1 MAAEFH
7 QRVRQLFD
15 QALERPEA
23 ERKAFV
29 ENASAGDINLLEAV
43 QRLIRARA
51 ASESFLESTIQDTGQ
66 IGRYVIRGELGR
78 GSMGIVYDAVDPM
91 IGRRVAVKVISLK
104 AGMDTSQAEFM
115 KERLFREA
123 RSAGR
128 LFHPGIVVIFDVG
141 LHGDSAFITMEC
153 VEGQSLQQLLA
164 TGGALAPQ
172 VALSILKQT
181 ASALDYAHRLGVVH
195 RDIKPA
201 NIMITPRGHISVLDF
216 GLAKMNPPAAGA
228 STATQLLTSPGMV
241 MGTVQYMSPEQA
253 LGRDADHRSD
263 LFSLGVVLYEMVA
276 GRLPFSGANAGAL
289 LLEVLQAQPEA
300 LARFN
305 YDAPPELE
313 RIVRKCL
320 EKDRD
325 RRYQSA
331 RDLLIDLRN
340 LQRDLAP
347 ASSGDKPAAAR
358 TRSAQIG
365 AVIVDD
371 EELARSLAR
380 EMLKPH
386 HEIRVLAEC
395 ANGFE
400 AVKAVSELKP
410 DLLFLDIQMPKL
422 DGFEVLELVDRD
434 IAVIF
439 ITAYDHYAMRA
450 FDAHAVDYLLKPFSA
465 ARFETALER
474 AKQRLG
480 QQGPDPSELAAAA
493 RPPEQFLERI
503 VVKDGPAVH
512 VIPVDK
518 LDYVEA
524 QDDYVA
530 LKSDKKTYLKQQT
543 ISSLE
548 TMLDPTQFI
557 RIHRSH
563 IVNLDRVAKIEAY
576 TKDSKIAVLRDGTQ
590 LPVSRAGYARLK
602 VLLGES

>member
-1 MAAEFH
+1 MQGSLAA
-7 QRVRQLFD
+7 
-15 QALERPEA
+15 
-23 ERKAFV
+23 
-29 ENASAGDINLLEAV
+29 
-43 QRLIRARA
+43 
-51 ASESFLESTIQDTGQ
+51 
-66 IGRYVIRGELGR
+66 
-78 GSMGIVYDAVDPM
+78 GS
-91 IGRRVAVKVISLK
+91 
-104 AGMDTSQAEFM
+104 
-115 KERLFREA
+115 
-123 RSAGR
+123 
-128 LFHPGIVVIFDVG
+128 
-141 LHGDSAFITMEC
+141 
-153 VEGQSLQQLLA
+153 
-164 TGGALAPQ
+164 ALAHYRIVSKLGAGGMGEVYLAQDLNLDRP
-172 VALSILKQT
+172 VALKILPPEVAHDPDRMRRFIQEAKT
-181 ASALDYAHRLGVVH
+181 ASALSHPNVAHVFEIGDADGVTFLAMEYIEGQTLNARIAGAPLPLDEAVDIAIQVADALDAAHAKGIVH

-201 NIMITPRGHISVLDF
+201 NIMITPRGHVSVLDF
-216 GLAKMNPPAAGA
+216 GLAKMKPAATGSDTA
-228 STATQLLTSPGMV
+228 STATQFLTNPGMV

-263 LFSLGVVLYEMVA
+263 LFSLGVVLYEMAA
-276 GRLPFSGANAGAL
+276 GRLPFSGANAGAML
-289 LLEVLQAQPEA
+289 VEILQAQPEA

-313 RIVRKCL
+313 RIVRKSL

-331 RDLLIDLRN
+331 RDLLIDLQN
-340 LQRDLAP
+340 LRRDLAP
-347 ASSGDKPAAAR
+347 TGAGDKATPTRAR
-358 TRSAQIG
+358 AAQIG

-371 EELARSLAR
+371 EELARALAR

-386 HEIRVLAEC
+386 PEVRILAEC

-422 DGFEVLELVDRD
+422 DGFEVLELVGRD

-439 ITAYDHYAMRA
+439 TTAYDNYAMRA

-465 ARFETALER
+465 SRFETALER

-548 TMLDPTQFI
+548 TMLDPAQFI

>member
-1 MAAEFH
+1 MQESLAAGCALAHYRIVSKLGAGGMGEVYLA
-7 QRVRQLFD
+7 QDLN
-15 QALERPEA
+15 LERP
-23 ERKAFV
+23 
-29 ENASAGDINLLEAV
+29 
-43 QRLIRARA
+43 
-51 ASESFLESTIQDTGQ
+51 
-66 IGRYVIRGELGR
+66 
-78 GSMGIVYDAVDPM
+78 
-91 IGRRVAVKVISLK
+91 
-104 AGMDTSQAEFM
+104 
-115 KERLFREA
+115 
-123 RSAGR
+123 
-128 LFHPGIVVIFDVG
+128 
-141 LHGDSAFITMEC
+141 
-153 VEGQSLQQLLA
+153 
-164 TGGALAPQ
+164 
-172 VALSILKQT
+172 VALKILPPEVAHDPDRMRRFIQEAKT
-181 ASALDYAHRLGVVH
+181 ASALSHPNVAHVFEIGEAEGVTFLAMEYIEGQTLNARIAGAPLPLDEAVDVAIQVADALDAAHSKGIVH

-201 NIMITPRGHISVLDF
+201 NIMITLRGHVSVLDF
-216 GLAKMNPPAAGA
+216 GLAKMKAATTG
-228 STATQLLTSPGMV
+228 SGTSRTATQFLTDPGMM

-263 LFSLGVVLYEMVA
+263 LFSLGVVLYEMAA
-276 GRLPFSGANAGAL
+276 GRLPFSGANASAML
-289 LLEVLQAQPEA
+289 IEILQAQPEA

-340 LQRDLAP
+340 LRRDMEPSGA
-347 ASSGDKPAAAR
+347 GDKSTATRAR
-358 TRSAQIG
+358 AAQIG

-371 EELARSLAR
+371 EELARGLAR

-386 HEIRVLAEC
+386 PEVRVLAEC

-422 DGFEVLELVDRD
+422 DGFEVLELVGRD

-439 ITAYDHYAMRA
+439 TTAYDNYAMRA

-493 RPPEQFLERI
+493 RPPDQFLERI

-548 TMLDPTQFI
+548 SMLDPAQFI